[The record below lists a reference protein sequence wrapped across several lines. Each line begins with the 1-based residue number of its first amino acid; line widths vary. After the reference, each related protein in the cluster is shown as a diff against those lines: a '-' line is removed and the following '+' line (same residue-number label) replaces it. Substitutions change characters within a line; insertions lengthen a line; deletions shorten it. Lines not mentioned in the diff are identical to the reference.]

1 MDNLNKLY
9 QIKEENKMTNLQ
21 ELIRKNE
28 IENQNRTNS
37 EIDNSGMAYKIKDI
51 EENIFVFG
59 GIENGHPWYRGQGGQ
74 KHIFQLDGYEIIE
87 KYIR

>member
-1 MDNLNKLY
+1 
-9 QIKEENKMTNLQ
+9 MTNLQ
-21 ELIRKNE
+21 ELIKKNE

-37 EIDNSGMAYKIKDI
+37 EIDNSGMAYKIKDT
-51 EENIFVFG
+51 EGNIFVFAG
-59 GIENGHPWYRGQGGQ
+59 MENGFPTYRTGGGM